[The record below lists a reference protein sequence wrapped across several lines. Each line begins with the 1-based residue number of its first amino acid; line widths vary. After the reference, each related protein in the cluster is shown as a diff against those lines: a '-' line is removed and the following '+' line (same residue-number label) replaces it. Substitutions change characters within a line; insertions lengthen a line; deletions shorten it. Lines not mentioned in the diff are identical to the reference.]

1 MTSAPGPARAR
12 LTVSDRMTVRV
23 DAAVKVMP
31 VITKKGSR
39 IRRLA
44 RTHAHD
50 DAHEHDARPMD
61 TTHLPSPNQVFT
73 VGQLDVWWSI
83 KMPRALRVSELSFQL
98 VKQSKLYRTSC
109 ANRAT
114 FETAE

>member
-39 IRRLA
+39 IRRLSP
-44 RTHAHD
+44 RTPMTMPMSMTHAPWTPHTS
-50 DAHEHDARPMD
+50 RPRIKF
-61 TTHLPSPNQVFT
+61 LPSDSSMC
-73 VGQLDVWWSI
+73 GG
-83 KMPRALRVSELSFQL
+83 VSRCHAHYEYQIFLFS
-98 VKQSKLYRTSC
+98 S
-109 ANRAT
+109 
-114 FETAE
+114 